1 MNLVFNEYLGFLKDK
16 SVDIEKYNLVEGF
29 YWLDRSIIKC
39 YDVEGKIHKV
49 LRIHIDNEL
58 NITVTDYKNETYEIE
73 SWEGTIERN
82 KDRLEELESESINLI
97 RSSIEKYED
106 YSPITLTSTGKD
118 SQVTSYLV
126 DKVTNSRKIFNN
138 TSLDSADTY
147 KFVKTMNDVE
157 IINPKE
163 GFYQWRKRIQF
174 IPTRLSRACCTL
186 LKEKSTMDYLE
197 KDIKY
202 LFFLGM
208 RNEES
213 TSRSGYTDEWKNEK
227 WGNRQWE
234 GVLPIRKWNEEQIWL
249 YTLWKQI
256 DINPKY
262 KKGYSR
268 VGCAIACPNYTKT
281 TWVLDKYWYPSMYK
295 RWHDILNND
304 FIDNQKWTKLN
315 CTIKEYHLCWNGGLL
330 RSEPTLEV
338 INEFAEHKGVN
349 IDIVEK
355 YFNHKC
361 KICDKKVNKN
371 DDIAMNLKLLGRNMD
386 DYFCKKHL
394 MEYLEI
400 DKEQWN
406 TYINEFKLS
415 GCALF

>member
-1 MNLVFNEYLGFLKDK
+1 MYVLNLVFNEYLGFLKDK

-227 WGNRQWE
+227 WGNRKWE
-234 GVLPIRKWNEEQIWL
+234 GILPIRKWNEEQIWL

-256 DINPKY
+256 DINAKY

-281 TWVLDKYWYPSMYK
+281 TWILDKYWYPNMYK

-304 FIDNQKWTKLN
+304 FIDNQK
-315 CTIKEYHLCWNGGLL
+315 
-330 RSEPTLEV
+330 
-338 INEFAEHKGVN
+338 
-349 IDIVEK
+349 
-355 YFNHKC
+355 
-361 KICDKKVNKN
+361 
-371 DDIAMNLKLLGRNMD
+371 
-386 DYFCKKHL
+386 
-394 MEYLEI
+394 
-400 DKEQWN
+400 
-406 TYINEFKLS
+406 
-415 GCALF
+415 